1 MLFHWQ
7 DGNRTG
13 RPCPPVNYIIFT
25 AWSLPKPYLKR
36 DVDLSNQCLQRCVYS
51 IGLVGIWHIRWT
63 TKSSTSTRYRY
74 GTFPS
79 RAAIGT
85 TPPWW
90 TCQHDWVQLP
100 KADGMRKFTQ
110 LLMVYLQKNMQCWL
124 EIQLLANLFCGVSR
138 AFLKHQMVDV
148 ATISKAHCTRKH
160 CPNCIGS
167 RKRKQTSTVQS
178 LFKLLRNSTVHIFCT
193 VIYIYNI
200 SSSSSSSPSK
210 SPLKP
215 RQNTCFTCRLEHI
228 YIYCKIDNY
237 TS

>member
-1 MLFHWQ
+1 MNHQVFHHQ
-7 DGNRTG
+7 VPSLRGNRPLAQHLHG
-13 RPCPPVNYIIFT
+13 EPVNMT
-25 AWSLPKPYLKR
+25 GSNCPNLVWEKP
-36 DVDLSNQCLQRCVYS
+36 
-51 IGLVGIWHIRWT
+51 
-63 TKSSTSTRYRY
+63 
-74 GTFPS
+74 
-79 RAAIGT
+79 
-85 TPPWW
+85 
-90 TCQHDWVQLP
+90 
-100 KADGMRKFTQ
+100 Q
-110 LLMVYLQKNMQCWL
+110 LLMVYTYKKMQCWL

-178 LFKLLRNSTVHIFCT
+178 LFKLLRNSTVHIFCA

-215 RQNTCFTCRLEHI
+215 HQNTCFTCRLERYI
-228 YIYCKIDNY
+228 YIYTYCKIDN